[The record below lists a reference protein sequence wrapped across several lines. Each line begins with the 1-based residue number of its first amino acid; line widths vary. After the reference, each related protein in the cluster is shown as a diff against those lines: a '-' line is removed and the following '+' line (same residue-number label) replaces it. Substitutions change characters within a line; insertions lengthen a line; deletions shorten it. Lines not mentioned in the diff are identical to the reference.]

1 MKLLIVTCLK
11 EYFADVSQIFKRA
24 NIDVF
29 STSNIIGHR
38 DGRPQNILEDWF
50 ARGEEQADSMM
61 IFTFTNE
68 ANVQRAMELITD
80 YNKNLKENFPARAFV
95 LDVEKSIDF

>member
-11 EYFADVSQIFKRA
+11 EYLADISQIFKQA

-29 STSNIIGHR
+29 STSDIIGHR
-38 DGRPQNILEDWF
+38 DSRPENILEDWF
-50 ARGEEQADSMM
+50 ASGGEQADSMM
-61 IFTFTNE
+61 IFTFTSE
-68 ANVQRAMELITD
+68 ANVQLAMGLITD
-80 YNKNLKENFPARAFV
+80 YNKNLKESFPARAFV